1 MRESD
6 QEKEQSEGCGMMPI
20 PRARSPRRPAVC
32 PGSQCVP
39 IGGLSHAM
47 ASKVTVKDIMTQGGK
62 LVTCAPTAKVA
73 DAIALMV
80 KHKVSGLPVIDDKC
94 MVEGVV
100 TEADV
105 LLARRT
111 TNVKTVMTH
120 EIVAIG
126 PDATPR
132 EAAELLTS
140 RKVKRAIVLKP
151 DGTLWGV
158 ISRADILRALA

>member
-1 MRESD
+1 
-6 QEKEQSEGCGMMPI
+6 MMPLFC
-20 PRARSPRRPAVC
+20 ARSLRRPAAC
-32 PGSQCVP
+32 PQSPCVA
-39 IGGLSHAM
+39 IGGSSHAM
-47 ASKVTVKDIMTQGGK
+47 ASKVTVKDIMTQGSK
-62 LVTCAPTAKVA
+62 VVTCAPTDKVA

-105 LLARRT
+105 LLVRRS
-111 TNVKTVMTH
+111 TNVKTVMTQ

-158 ISRADILRALA
+158 ISRADILKTLA